1 MPLGR
6 KQLHSDCI
14 ANSNLV
20 PRFSLL
26 KLRGRKRRES
36 LGSRLS
42 NCEINY
48 SRNAFSALA
57 GTYYPDW
64 KSESSFLTRN
74 KSFDELLRLWNW
86 CWSSGI
92 QFFGQRFECLAGP
105 SGCPEIGHDS
115 FLNVV
120 SWVGRKFLQ
129 CRQIHS
135 IPVLHCSL
143 IISLGLLLG

>member
-14 ANSNLV
+14 ATSNLV
-20 PRFSLL
+20 PRLSLL
-26 KLRGRKRRES
+26 KLQGRKRRES

-57 GTYYPDW
+57 STYYPDW

-74 KSFDELLRLWNW
+74 KNFGKLLRLWNW
-86 CWSSGI
+86 CWSGSV
-92 QFFGQRFECLAGP
+92 QFFGQRFECPAGP
-105 SGCPEIGHDS
+105 SGCPEIGNDS
-115 FLNVV
+115 FLDVV
-120 SWVGRKFLQ
+120 SWVGRKILQ
-129 CRQIHS
+129 FRQIHS
-135 IPVLHCSL
+135 IPVLHCSF